1 MTTDFQTFDVTRTI
15 SARPET
21 VFRLWTDKTLK
32 EKWFC
37 WDGDGW
43 THDRYDA
50 DLREG
55 GFESVRFT
63 NPAVGSFG
71 YESHLF
77 HIRPSE
83 RLVYGYTMLA
93 DSGPIS
99 VSQATVTLVPVPE
112 GTKVVYTEQA
122 VFLDGNDSIETR
134 LPGCESVV
142 ERMKAEAE
150 ALSHA

>member
-1 MTTDFQTFDVTRTI
+1 MINDFQTFDVTRTI
-15 SARPET
+15 AARPET
-21 VFRLWTDKTLK
+21 VFQLWTDKKLK

-43 THDRYDA
+43 SHDSYNA

-55 GFESVRFT
+55 GFERVRFT
-63 NPAVGSFG
+63 NPEMGSFG

-83 RLVYGYTMLA
+83 RLVYGYTMLGT
-93 DSGPIS
+93 SGPIS
-99 VSQATVTLVPVPE
+99 VSQATVALSPVPD

-122 VFLDGNDSIETR
+122 VFLDGGDSIETR

-142 ERMKAEAE
+142 DRMKTHAE